1 MRCEN
6 SKILL
11 DFVVLTK
18 RLKESRFQDLF
29 ILNQLHKSFVRQLA
43 EVFHLAVLKVFL
55 QKLFIKFTLI
65 KIER

>member
-1 MRCEN
+1 MNLRMRCEN

-43 EVFHLAVLKVFL
+43 EVFHLAVLKV
-55 QKLFIKFTLI
+55 LFTKVNY
-65 KIER
+65 